1 MNSRSSHFGEMSK
14 NTKIGFVVVIMLIVV
29 AVLVYFFVIKKGPEI
44 KNDLVIEKKPEN
56 KNWSSANDGGARGP
70 GGKSDLSI
78 YVKDGKEVGSTTIG
92 TNKDDLPTYIESAK
106 IACQS
111 IPGCVGF
118 TIFLYGNKYMY
129 KPFFMAPT
137 LTSTAPEGTG
147 YMKYY
152 TYQ

>member
-1 MNSRSSHFGEMSK
+1 MNSRRLHFGEISK
-14 NTKIGFVVVIMLIVV
+14 NIKIWSVVVLIIV
-29 AVLVYFFVIKKGPEI
+29 FVIKKEPTPS
-44 KNDLVIEKKPEN
+44 KT
-56 KNWSSANDGGARGP
+56 WSSANNGGARGP

-111 IPGCVGF
+111 IPRCVGF
-118 TIFLYGNKYMY
+118 TIFLYGSKYLY
-129 KPFFMAPT
+129 KPFFMTPT

-152 TYQ
+152 T